1 MNQEWNVPGT
11 TKEPYSTEKA
21 WEINLDGENSEVV
34 YWRSLAKSLR
44 NKVKTLKE
52 RIKELERYQNI
63 ELP

>member
-1 MNQEWNVPGT
+1 MPDT

-34 YWRSLAKSLR
+34 YWRCVAKSLR
-44 NKVKTLKE
+44 KEVKILKE

>member
-1 MNQEWNVPGT
+1 MPGT

-52 RIKELERYQNI
+52 RIKELEK
-63 ELP
+63 EG

>member
-1 MNQEWNVPGT
+1 MPDT

-21 WEINLDGENSEVV
+21 WGVDVARENSEVI
-34 YWRSLAKSLR
+34 YWQSLAKSLR

-52 RIKELERYQNI
+52 RIKELERFQNI